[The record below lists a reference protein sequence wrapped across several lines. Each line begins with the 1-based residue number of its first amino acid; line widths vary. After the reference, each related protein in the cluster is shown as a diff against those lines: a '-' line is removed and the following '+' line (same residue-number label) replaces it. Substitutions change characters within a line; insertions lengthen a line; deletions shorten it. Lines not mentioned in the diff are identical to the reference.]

1 MKVCEA
7 LDKSLFWDVNPD
19 KLDWQKN
26 KQLIIERTLLRG
38 LTNEVDTIFSLYNL
52 SDIREAI
59 LKSKSLDRKSANY
72 FSIKLNIPLSSIN
85 VAPEYY

>member
-1 MKVCEA
+1 MKLCEA